1 MSETETLNKLLTEA
15 KTEIESLRLRLD
27 NVTFL
32 LRKEMTEGGK
42 LCPVGRKTTI
52 PFQIKTLS

>member
-15 KTEIESLRLRLD
+15 KAEIESLRLRLD

-42 LCPVGRKTTI
+42 ALPGRAKNGDTV
-52 PFQIKTLS
+52 SD